1 VDHIYQRLFIYK
13 FVKFSGRKEMDD
25 HIIANRRKRSRSVGS
40 IDSDTPDEYHVD
52 LNDLEATND
61 DKSWSKGELAK
72 IAKISTQMLNE
83 EQEENIKKSFR
94 ELFPTKPEE
103 EIKKLCDTMKTNIIK
118 ELIKQEKAKVHA
130 AKKEK
135 NLNKILSLEAI
146 QQHNALSSSSSLST
160 PLVDPLLVTED
171 VIDLSPVDD
180 LQSPLK
186 NKSPFQGLNNITAP
200 GRHKFHPHA
209 TNTTTT
215 AVPSITTTV
224 IPLHVQVEK
233 EKESGKDE
241 KSQV

>member
-1 VDHIYQRLFIYK
+1 
-13 FVKFSGRKEMDD
+13 MDE

-72 IAKISTQMLNE
+72 IAKISTHMLNE

-94 ELFPTKPEE
+94 ELFPLKPEE

-135 NLNKILSLEAI
+135 SLNKILSLEAI
-146 QQHNALSSSSSLST
+146 QQHNDFTAASTTSSLST
-160 PLVDPLLVTED
+160 PIIDPLLVTAD
-171 VIDLSPVDD
+171 VIDLAPVDD

-186 NKSPFQGLNNITAP
+186 NKSPFQGLNNISV
-200 GRHKFHPHA
+200 GRHKFHPH
-209 TNTTTT
+209 NSTT
-215 AVPSITTTV
+215 AAPAV
-224 IPLHVQVEK
+224 IPLHAQVEK
-233 EKESGKDE
+233 ESEKDFHA
-241 KSQV
+241 